1 MHRSLHIAGLIIFV
15 ASVTVA
21 AEPAPRRAGDKTNPE
36 CTNTLVEIETT
47 SGRKLVGH
55 LDPASDTRTVQLRSE
70 RPGIVLTTKVPGSTI
85 RRIGH
90 YDGSRVLRL
99 DGPPPSHYN
108 ARGSEVIESPPALPV
123 QLAST
128 TSDRVQTLRV
138 DAWPENWDRDAALDG
153 LRLLVTPVTAQGA
166 PVAARGTLT
175 VQLIARRFSGVRE
188 DDTVSV
194 IEEWSRQ
201 LSPSDFGPNGAI
213 VDLPFRK
220 LDPERDLDVI
230 PVGLLQARL
239 GVSGQGSFQASA
251 TEFWLRPTSY
261 VRDEQQLHTGSR
273 LLPR

>member
-1 MHRSLHIAGLIIFV
+1 MPRSLLIAGLFAFA
-15 ASVTVA
+15 ASMAVA
-21 AEPAPRRAGDKTNPE
+21 AEPSPQRERAARSEPAG
-36 CTNTLVEIETT
+36 TLVEIETT

-55 LDPASDTRTVQLRSE
+55 LDPDSDTRTVYLRSE

-85 RRIGH
+85 RRIGP
-90 YDGSRVLRL
+90 YDGSKVLRIE
-99 DGPPPSHYN
+99 GPSITQRESRGPSALPAPPSVPLLQTS
-108 ARGSEVIESPPALPV
+108 AISGPV
-123 QLAST
+123 QS
-128 TSDRVQTLRV
+128 LRV
-138 DAWPENWDRDAALDG
+138 EAWPENWDRDAALDG
-153 LRLLVTPVTAQGA
+153 LRLLVTPVTAQGT

-194 IEEWSRQ
+194 VEEWSRQ
-201 LSPSDFGPNGAI
+201 LSPSDFGPNGAT

-239 GVSGQGSFQASA
+239 GISGQGSFQAPA

-261 VRDEQQLHTGSR
+261 LRDELQLHTGSR